1 MSALAEQLAARGE
14 RYELVVIG
22 GAALLA
28 LGFVQRTTRDV
39 DIVAMRGDDGL
50 VSPEPMPAPL
60 REARDRVAAD
70 FGITDGWL
78 NTGPRSLLSDG
89 LPEGFMDRLE
99 TRRYGESLVVYFAS
113 RIDQIH
119 FKLYAAVDQGPGKHE
134 SDLQALAPA
143 RDELIAAARW
153 TRQLDPSVGF
163 KQILIECLAYFGVED
178 VDLGA

>member
-39 DIVAMRGDDGL
+39 DIVAMREGGGL
-50 VSPEPMPAPL
+50 VPPEPMPTPL

-89 LPEGFMDRLE
+89 LPDGFTDRLE
-99 TRRYGESLVVYFAS
+99 TRRYGDSLVVHFAS

-134 SDLQALAPA
+134 SDLQALEPT

-153 TRQLDPSVGF
+153 TRQLDPSPGF
-163 KQILIECLAYFGVED
+163 KQILLECLAYFGVED
-178 VDLGA
+178 VDLGP